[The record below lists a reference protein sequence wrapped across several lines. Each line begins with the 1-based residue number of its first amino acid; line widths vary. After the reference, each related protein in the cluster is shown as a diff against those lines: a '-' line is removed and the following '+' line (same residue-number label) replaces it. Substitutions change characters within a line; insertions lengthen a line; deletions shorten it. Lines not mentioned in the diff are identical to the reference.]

1 MDRSAGN
8 RPTDQNMTRR
18 ARRGFTLVEIMVVVA
33 IIALLAAI
41 GLPGYLRARKRSQG
55 TSVKNDL
62 RLIDGAIDQYALEY
76 NLAVGP
82 VAWSALTRYFKPGT
96 QLAQGQNALVGVV
109 YASGSYSIDSALVVP
124 TAAYSA
130 LSDVLE
136 DSFWSPYAT
145 P

>member
-1 MDRSAGN
+1 
-8 RPTDQNMTRR
+8 
-18 ARRGFTLVEIMVVVA
+18 MVVVA

-55 TSVKNDL
+55 TSIKNDL

-82 VAWSALTRYFKPGT
+82 VAWSALARYFKPGT
-96 QLAQGQNALVGVV
+96 QLSQGNGILTGVNYSAAA
-109 YASGSYSIDSALVVP
+109 YAIDSALIVP
-124 TAAYSA
+124 NVAYTA

-136 DSFWSPYAT
+136 DSFWSPYPT
-145 P
+145 S

>member
-1 MDRSAGN
+1 MKLNS
-8 RPTDQNMTRR
+8 
-18 ARRGFTLVEIMVVVA
+18 RRGFTLVEIMVVVA

-55 TSVKNDL
+55 TSIKNDL

-82 VAWSALTRYFKPGT
+82 VAWSALVRYFKPGT
-96 QLAQGQNALVGVV
+96 KLAQGQAQLTGVD
-109 YASGSYSIDSALVVP
+109 YASASYALDSTLIVP
-124 TAAYSA
+124 NAAYAA

-136 DSFWSPYAT
+136 DAFWSPYPT
-145 P
+145 S